1 MSLARLA
8 RLCTRHGIDVTE
20 AIEAFGLAHTY
31 DAAAVAEWIGAS

>member
-8 RLCTRHGIDVTE
+8 RVCSRHGIPIAD

-31 DAAAVAEWIGAS
+31 DAAAVAEWIGAA